1 MEEEWDRGITPPH
14 THTHTQ
20 IHQKLICM
28 WNSSYR
34 TTSECRQKTPDF
46 QKSKLISSEWDR
58 AKDKDKKE
66 TNDLGTGTRALGS
79 ESWRRKSFWTLRNPF
94 TGWVREGEL
103 QNISGGMQQQVL
115 EEQNR
120 KFTTKI
126 DAKQHFPAERF
137 HAHTHI
143 HSEWE
148 LNSQALGVG
157 PKGEDW
163 CWQP

>member
-1 MEEEWDRGITPPH
+1 
-14 THTHTQ
+14 
-20 IHQKLICM
+20 M

-137 HAHTHI
+137 HAHTHMSV
-143 HSEWE
+143 H
-148 LNSQALGVG
+148 LVTQKAALMSPITTAWLVIICAHALS
-157 PKGEDW
+157 PR
-163 CWQP
+163 PLAPPYS